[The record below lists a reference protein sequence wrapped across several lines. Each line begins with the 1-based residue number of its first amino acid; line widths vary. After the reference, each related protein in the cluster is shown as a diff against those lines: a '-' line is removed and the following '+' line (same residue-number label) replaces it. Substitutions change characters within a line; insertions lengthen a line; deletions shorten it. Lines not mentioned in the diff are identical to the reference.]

1 MSGAA
6 IIIIQAA
13 IQRAKQENLNQQ
25 EKPSMSADPEV
36 IAKVEVGKEPT
47 RFLIDIKC
55 TCGNELKAGENTSFD
70 VNFLGVVQFK
80 CRLCVHIFMSALNW
94 EIWVEDESL

>member
-6 IIIIQAA
+6 MIIIQAA
-13 IQRAKQENLNQQ
+13 IQRAKQENPNQQ

-36 IAKVEVGKEPT
+36 IAKVEVEKEPT
-47 RFLIDIKC
+47 RILIYIKC
-55 TCGNELKAGENTSFD
+55 PCGNELKLGENTTFEI
-70 VNFLGVVQFK
+70 NPLGVVQFK
-80 CRLCVHIFMSALNW
+80 CRLCGHIMNSPKW